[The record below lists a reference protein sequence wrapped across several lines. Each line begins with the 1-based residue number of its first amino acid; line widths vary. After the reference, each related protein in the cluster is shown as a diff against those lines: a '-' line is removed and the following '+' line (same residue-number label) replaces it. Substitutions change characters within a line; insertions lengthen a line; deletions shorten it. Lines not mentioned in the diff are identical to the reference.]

1 MSARQLIRSDLF
13 RYHGKTGTLQFLKAF
28 LLIEGFR
35 YMFFFRLHKSAVQP
49 FRLLLRLILRHYS
62 YKYGFQIPPTA
73 SIGYGLYIGH
83 FGTIVVNGNA
93 TLGNNVNL
101 SPGVVIGQA
110 SRGKLKGV
118 PVVGNRVWI
127 GSNAVIVGK
136 INIGDDVLIAPGAY
150 VNRDVPANSM
160 VMGNPGVVYE
170 GKNVEGYIL
179 NEWGV

>member
-1 MSARQLIRSDLF
+1 
-13 RYHGKTGTLQFLKAF
+13 
-28 LLIEGFR
+28 
-35 YMFFFRLHKSAVQP
+35 
-49 FRLLLRLILRHYS
+49 
-62 YKYGFQIPPTA
+62 
-73 SIGYGLYIGH
+73 LYIGH

-110 SRGKLKGV
+110 SRGRLKGV

-136 INIGDDVLIAPGAY
+136 VHIGDDVLIAPGAY
-150 VNRDVPANSM
+150 VNRDVPANSL

-179 NEWGV
+179 NEWAI